1 MDLECC
7 VKICEGCVGAV
18 GPWWVGFVWVLC
30 EVGGVTAGGV
40 WGFVFTWSMRNAPCP
55 TNSYSL
61 KNFCWLSALSRS
73 FIPPLFPYIFDEKL
87 NYFFS
92 YQLSSTLDSTL
103 TLPVALLTAIIG
115 TESKSPF
122 AQLHVLFAIL
132 LGLPFHF
139 RSAFSSWR
147 RIQNSCMW
155 TACVQKREYC
165 LRYIPASQPSQ
176 MNVQYRIALNNVGTI
191 I

>member
-1 MDLECC
+1 MWRMCR
-7 VKICEGCVGAV
+7 GGRAV
-18 GPWWVGFVWVLC
+18 MGGFCVGFVWS
-30 EVGGVTAGGV
+30 GGSNRWRGLGICFYIV
-40 WGFVFTWSMRNAPCP
+40 RNAPCP

-61 KNFCWLSALSRS
+61 KNFFWLSALSRS
-73 FIPPLFPYIFDEKL
+73 FVPPLFPYIFDEKL

-92 YQLSSTLDSTL
+92 YQL
-103 TLPVALLTAIIG
+103 IG

-165 LRYIPASQPSQ
+165 LRYIPTSRPSQ